1 MPLLTPPPDITP
13 DIRVQTR
20 DEYESAVND
29 HVNWLPKF
37 WKELSPSYQELILI
51 DANVKANAS
60 AMANLAWVSGI
71 SYTIGMVRYSPLDFL
86 NYRRKTNGAGTTDPK
101 NDAENWAL
109 ITNTATGG
117 GEITSGSADVV
128 LTYNNYRFQSVA
140 MTAPGKK
147 VTLPSATT
155 LNKGVATFVIANAGM
170 YRFTVHRNGGTL
182 LCVVEPGQTVLLSC
196 ADNITVA
203 GVWGITGDNISKIN
217 SYSSATTVNSVDSR
231 GTQILKLTSTK
242 YIIFYKV
249 GANTKIS
256 ASTINIGGALGAA
269 VDVVTEGAADFD
281 VNVINS
287 TQVLLSYVTATS
299 TIIVKSLVI
308 TVTGDTP
315 APGAVLE
322 VLNTGS
328 ISASPRC
335 VRNSVISAT
344 KALCAYVTPSAAYV
358 VGRMLTISGSTVT
371 ASATSVNL
379 DALSVNASM
388 GANFTLD
395 FVSSS
400 KIIHSYAT
408 NQQSTYFI
416 RTQDV
421 SGANPSPVGANCT
434 VPIYGSEI
442 VSGGTYAGHAVL
454 SASRYLLVTSFN
466 RGDRHLAFS
475 LVDISSTTPAIIAV
489 ESLQI
494 AAQFNNSEVSVVKL
508 SSNKVFVQFEGIVG
522 MDVMTVTITNDDDL
536 ILGKVQDNAMTL
548 RQAVGQPGISCVAID
563 ANNVLQVSRNA
574 FGNIIFKQTEVAD

>member
-1 MPLLTPPPDITP
+1 MPLLTPPPDISP
-13 DIRVQTR
+13 DIRIQTR
-20 DEYESAVND
+20 EEYESAVND

-60 AMANLAWVSGI
+60 AMTNLAWVSGVN
-71 SYTIGMVRYSPLDFL
+71 YTIGMVRYSPIDFL

-101 NDAENWAL
+101 NDITNWAL

-117 GEITSGSADVV
+117 GEITSGAADVV
-128 LTYNNYRFQSVA
+128 LTYNNSRFQSIA
-140 MTAPGKK
+140 MTALGKR

-182 LCVVEPGQTVLLSC
+182 LCVVDPGQTVLLSC
-196 ADNITVA
+196 ADNITAA

-217 SYSSATTVNSVDSR
+217 SYSATTTVNSVDSR
-231 GTQILKLTSTK
+231 GVQILKLTSTK
-242 YIIFYKV
+242 YFIAYKV

-256 ASTINIGGALGAA
+256 ASIINIGGALGAV
-269 VDVVTEGAADFD
+269 VDVVAEGAADFD
-281 VNVINS
+281 VSVINS
-287 TQVLLSYVTATS
+287 TQVLLSYVTGTS
-299 TIIVKSLVI
+299 TIIVKSLVVTI
-308 TVTGDTP
+308 TGDAIATGT
-315 APGAVLE
+315 ALT

-328 ISASPRC
+328 IASTPRC
-335 VRNSVISAT
+335 VRNCVIDAT
-344 KALCAYVTPSAAYV
+344 KALCAYVTPSSTYV

-371 ASATSVNL
+371 VSATSVNL
-379 DALSVNASM
+379 DATSVFASA

-408 NQQSTYFI
+408 NLQGTYVI

-421 SGANPSPVGANCT
+421 TGANPLPVGASCQ

-442 VSGGTYAGHAVL
+442 VSGGAYVGHAVL

-475 LVDISSTTPAIIAV
+475 LVDVSGTTPAIITV

-494 AAQFNNSEVSVVKL
+494 AAQFNNAEVSVIKL
-508 SSNKVFVQFEGIVG
+508 TSNKVFVQIEGIVG

-536 ILGKVQDNAMTL
+536 ILSKVQDNVMTL
-548 RQAVGQPGISCVAID
+548 KQSPGQPGISCVAID
-563 ANNVLQVSRNA
+563 ANNVLQVSRNV